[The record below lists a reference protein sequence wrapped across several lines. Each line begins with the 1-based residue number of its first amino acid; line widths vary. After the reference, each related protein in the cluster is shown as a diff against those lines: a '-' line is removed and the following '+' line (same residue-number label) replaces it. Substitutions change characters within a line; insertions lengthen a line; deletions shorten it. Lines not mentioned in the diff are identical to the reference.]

1 MRYEIRL
8 AGRGGQGLV
17 LAGLILGE
25 AALRSGRKVAMSQ
38 SYAPR
43 VRGGISFSEVVIDEE
58 EIIYPKATSPDLLLV
73 MSQEA
78 LEEHGS
84 QLRPGGTVIIDS
96 TEVEGEPQV
105 EGRVIKVPITGLAR
119 ERLRAVAANM
129 VALGVLGGAT
139 GIIAKEELVEALRA
153 HAPRGTERL
162 NEEAL
167 ELGWEEGERAKEG
180 YIPQPRV
187 KGKDR
192 P

>member
-25 AALRSGRKVAMSQ
+25 AALRSDRSVAMSQ

-43 VRGGISFSEVVIDEE
+43 VRGGVSLSEVVIDEE
-58 EIIYPKATSPDLLLV
+58 EIVYPKVTSPDLLLV

-96 TEVEGEPQV
+96 SEVEGEPQV
-105 EGRVIKVPITGLAR
+105 EGRVIMVPITRLAR
-119 ERLRAVAANM
+119 ERLGAVAANM

-139 GIIAKEELVEALRA
+139 GIVAKEELIEALRA
-153 HAPRGTERL
+153 HAPKGTERL
-162 NEEAL
+162 NKEAL
-167 ELGWEEGERAKEG
+167 ELGWEEGEGAKEG
-180 YIPQPRV
+180 
-187 KGKDR
+187 
-192 P
+192 

>member
-1 MRYEIRL
+1 MRYESRL

-25 AALRSGRKVAMSQ
+25 AALRSDRNVAMSQ

-43 VRGGISFSEVVIDEE
+43 VRGGTSFSEVVIAEE

-73 MSQEA
+73 MSPEA
-78 LEEHGS
+78 LEEQIS
-84 QLRPGGTVIIDS
+84 QLRPGGMVIIDS

-105 EGRVIKVPITGLAR
+105 EGRVVRVPITRLAR
-119 ERLRAVAANM
+119 ERLKAVTANM

-139 GIIAKEELVEALRA
+139 GIVSKEELIEALRA
-153 HAPRGTERL
+153 HAPKGTKRL

-167 ELGWEEGERAKEG
+167 ELGWKEGERAREEHNPNQG
-180 YIPQPRV
+180 
-187 KGKDR
+187 
-192 P
+192 

>member
-1 MRYEIRL
+1 
-8 AGRGGQGLV
+8 
-17 LAGLILGE
+17 
-25 AALRSGRKVAMSQ
+25 MSQ

-43 VRGGISFSEVVIDEE
+43 VRGGTSLSEVVIDEE
-58 EIIYPKATSPDLLLV
+58 EIIYPKVTSPDLLLV

-78 LEEHGS
+78 LEAYGS

-105 EGRVIKVPITGLAR
+105 EGRVISVPITGLAR

-139 GIIAKEELVEALRA
+139 GIISKEELTEALRA
-153 HAPRGTERL
+153 HAPKGTERL

-167 ELGWEEGERAKEG
+167 ELGWEEGERAKG
-180 YIPQPRV
+180 
-187 KGKDR
+187 GL
-192 P
+192 

>member
-25 AALRSGRKVAMSQ
+25 AALRSGHNVAMSQ
-38 SYAPR
+38 SYAAR

-78 LEEHGS
+78 LEKHGS
-84 QLRPGGTVIIDS
+84 RLRPGGTMILDS

-105 EGRVIKVPITGLAR
+105 KGRLIRVPITGLAR

-129 VALGVLGGAT
+129 VALGVLGGVT
-139 GIIAKEELVEALRA
+139 GMIAKEELVEALRA
-153 HAPRGTERL
+153 HVPKGTERL

-180 YIPQPRV
+180 
-187 KGKDR
+187 
-192 P
+192 

>member
-8 AGRGGQGLV
+8 AGRGGQGVV

-25 AALRSGRKVAMSQ
+25 AALRSGRNVAVSQ

-43 VRGGISFSEVVIDEE
+43 VRGGTSLAEVVIDEE
-58 EIIYPKATSPDLLLV
+58 EITYPKVASPDLLLV

-78 LEEHGS
+78 LEEYGS

-96 TEVEGEPQV
+96 TEEEGEPQV
-105 EGRVIKVPITGLAR
+105 EGRVIRVPIARLAR

-129 VALGVLGGAT
+129 VALGVLGGVT
-139 GIIAKEELVEALRA
+139 GVISKEELIEALWA
-153 HAPRGTERL
+153 HVPKGTERL

-180 YIPQPRV
+180 
-187 KGKDR
+187 
-192 P
+192 

>member
-25 AALRSGRKVAMSQ
+25 AALRSGRNVAMSQ

-43 VRGGISFSEVVIDEE
+43 VRGGTSLSEVVIDEE
-58 EIIYPKATSPDLLLV
+58 EIIYPKVTSPHFLLV

-78 LEEHGS
+78 LEEYGS

-96 TEVEGEPQV
+96 TEVEEEPQV
-105 EGRVIKVPITGLAR
+105 EGRVIRVPITRLAR

-139 GIIAKEELVEALRA
+139 GVISKEELIEALRA
-153 HAPRGTERL
+153 RAPKGTERL

-180 YIPQPRV
+180 YTPQPEVR
-187 KGKDR
+187 GKDR
-192 P
+192 R

>member
-25 AALRSGRKVAMSQ
+25 AALRSGRNVAMSQ

-43 VRGGISFSEVVIDEE
+43 VRGGISLSEMVIDEE
-58 EIIYPKATSPDLLLV
+58 EIIYPKVTSPHLLLV

-105 EGRVIKVPITGLAR
+105 EGRVIRVPITGLAR

-139 GIIAKEELVEALRA
+139 GVISKKALMEALRA
-153 HAPRGTERL
+153 HAPQGTERL

-167 ELGWEEGERAKEG
+167 ELGWEEGERKKEG
-180 YIPQPRV
+180 YIPQPKV

-192 P
+192 R

>member
-25 AALRSGRKVAMSQ
+25 AALISGRNVAMSQ

-43 VRGGISFSEVVIDEE
+43 VRGGTSLSEVVIDEE
-58 EIIYPKATSPDLLLV
+58 EIIYPKATSPHLLLV

-78 LEEHGS
+78 LEEQGS

-96 TEVEGEPQV
+96 TEVGGEPQV
-105 EGRVIKVPITGLAR
+105 EGRVISVPITRLAR

-139 GIIAKEELVEALRA
+139 GIISKEELIEALRA
-153 HAPRGTERL
+153 HAPKGTERL

-180 YIPQPRV
+180 LS
-187 KGKDR
+187 
-192 P
+192 

>member
-8 AGRGGQGLV
+8 AGRGGQGVV

-25 AALRSGRKVAMSQ
+25 AALRSGRHVAMSQ

-43 VRGGISFSEVVIDEE
+43 VRGGTSLSEVVIDEE

-78 LEEHGS
+78 LESYGS
-84 QLRPGGTVIIDS
+84 QLRLGGTVIIDS
-96 TEVEGEPQV
+96 TEVEGESQV
-105 EGRVIKVPITGLAR
+105 EGRVIRVPITRLAR

-139 GIIAKEELVEALRA
+139 GVISKEELIEALRV
-153 HAPRGTERL
+153 HVPKGTERL

-167 ELGWEEGERAKEG
+167 ELGWEEGKRAKE
-180 YIPQPRV
+180 R
-187 KGKDR
+187 
-192 P
+192 

>member
-25 AALRSGRKVAMSQ
+25 AALKSGRNVAMSQ
-38 SYAPR
+38 SYSPR
-43 VRGGISFSEVVIDEE
+43 VRGGTSLSEVVIDEE
-58 EIIYPKATSPDLLLV
+58 EITYPKTTSPDFLLV

-78 LEEHGS
+78 LEEHGNE
-84 QLRPGGTVIIDS
+84 LRPGGVVIIDS

-105 EGRVIKVPITGLAR
+105 EARVIRVPITRLAR
-119 ERLRAVAANM
+119 ERLRAVVANM

-139 GIIAKEELVEALRA
+139 GIVSKEELIEALHA
-153 HAPRGTERL
+153 HAPKGTERL

-167 ELGWEEGERAKEG
+167 ALGWEEGERAKG
-180 YIPQPRV
+180 YIL
-187 KGKDR
+187 
-192 P
+192 

>member
-8 AGRGGQGLV
+8 AGRGGQGVV

-25 AALRSGRKVAMSQ
+25 AALRSGRNVAMSQ

-43 VRGGISFSEVVIDEE
+43 VRGGTSLAEVVIDEE
-58 EIIYPKATSPDLLLV
+58 EIIYPKATSPHLLLV
-73 MSQEA
+73 MSPEA
-78 LEEHGS
+78 LEKYGS
-84 QLRPGGTVIIDS
+84 QLRPGGTVILDS
-96 TEVEGEPQV
+96 TEVKGEPQV
-105 EGRVIKVPITGLAR
+105 EGRVIRVPITRLAR

-139 GIIAKEELVEALRA
+139 GIVAKQELIEALRA
-153 HAPRGTERL
+153 HVPKGTERL

-180 YIPQPRV
+180 YISQPRV

>member
-25 AALRSGRKVAMSQ
+25 AALRSGRNVAMSQ
-38 SYAPR
+38 SYAAR
-43 VRGGISFSEVVIDEE
+43 VRGGTSLSEVVIDEE
-58 EIIYPKATSPDLLLV
+58 EIIYPKATSPHLLLV

-105 EGRVIKVPITGLAR
+105 EGRVVRVPITQLAR
-119 ERLRAVAANM
+119 DRLRAVAANM

-139 GIIAKEELVEALRA
+139 GVVSKEELIEALRA
-153 HAPRGTERL
+153 HAPKGTERL

-167 ELGWEEGERAKEG
+167 ELGWEEGERAKE
-180 YIPQPRV
+180 RLS
-187 KGKDR
+187 
-192 P
+192 

>member
-25 AALRSGRKVAMSQ
+25 AALRSGRNVAMSQ

-43 VRGGISFSEVVIDEE
+43 VRGGTSLSEVVIDEG
-58 EIIYPKATSPDLLLV
+58 EIIYPKATSPHLLLV

-78 LEEHGS
+78 LESYGG

-96 TEVEGEPQV
+96 AEVEGEPQV
-105 EGRVIKVPITGLAR
+105 EGRVIRVPITRLAR

-139 GIIAKEELVEALRA
+139 GVVSKEELIETLRA
-153 HAPRGTERL
+153 HVPKGTERL

-180 YIPQPRV
+180 
-187 KGKDR
+187 
-192 P
+192 